1 MRVRY
6 ITIKQG
12 EIIITIKKHK
22 ECSLEVL
29 ETVWFIL
36 SRKDG
41 EGENSMNLL
50 NEIVY
55 LLNLEG
61 SCLTF
66 LLIWLLAMMAFS
78 LMLYLT
84 YIPLS
89 TVL

>member
-1 MRVRY
+1 M
-6 ITIKQG
+6 K
-12 EIIITIKKHK
+12 
-22 ECSLEVL
+22 
-29 ETVWFIL
+29 
-36 SRKDG
+36 
-41 EGENSMNLL
+41 LL
-50 NEIVY
+50 NEMVY